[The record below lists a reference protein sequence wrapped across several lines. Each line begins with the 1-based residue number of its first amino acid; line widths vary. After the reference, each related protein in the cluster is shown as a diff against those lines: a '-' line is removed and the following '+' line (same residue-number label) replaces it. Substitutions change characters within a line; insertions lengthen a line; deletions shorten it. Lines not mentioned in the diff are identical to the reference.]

1 MTKKIASLPSPADFP
16 QADVVIYDG
25 ECQLCVA
32 TKRKL
37 EQAGIGPAQVR
48 FIPYQ
53 SAEAKQA
60 LGTFYGPGRPEMAY
74 LVQPS
79 GDIREGLDAFL
90 PLAAALPAGRAL
102 LWFIRIRFVRRVS
115 ELLYR
120 FIARHRY
127 RWFGEAR

>member
-1 MTKKIASLPSPADFP
+1 MASKSPPDDRQP
-16 QADVVIYDG
+16 RNTCLLIYDG
-25 ECQLCVA
+25 ECRLCVA

-79 GDIREGLDAFL
+79 GDIRQGLDAFL
-90 PLAAALPAGRAL
+90 PLAAGLPAGRAL
-102 LWFIRIRFVRRVS
+102 LWFIRVRFVRRVS

>member
-1 MTKKIASLPSPADFP
+1 MAFNSRLDESPP
-16 QADVVIYDG
+16 RNTCLLIYDG
-25 ECQLCVA
+25 ECRLCVA

-37 EQAGIGPAQVR
+37 EQAGMGRGQVR

-53 SAEAKQA
+53 SVDARQA
-60 LGTFYGPGRPEMAY
+60 LGSLHRPGRPDMAY

-79 GDIREGLDAFL
+79 GDIRQGLDAFL
-90 PLAAALPAGRAL
+90 PLAAGLPAGRVL
-102 LWFIRIRFVRRVS
+102 LWIIRIPFLKRVG

-120 FIARHRY
+120 LIARHRY